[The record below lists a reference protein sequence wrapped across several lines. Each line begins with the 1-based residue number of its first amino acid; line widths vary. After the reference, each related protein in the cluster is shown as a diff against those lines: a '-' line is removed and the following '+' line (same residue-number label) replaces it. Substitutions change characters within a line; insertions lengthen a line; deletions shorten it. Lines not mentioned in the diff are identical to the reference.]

1 MMDLGSV
8 RTINDQN
15 SALRII
21 ATDKISFWIRGA
33 KAPELHTYS
42 KNSIPIA
49 GKTQFSIAINHCVAD
64 SVDSLNLYTDMN
76 LYYGEVCSFF
86 WDFLFNKI

>member
-8 RTINDQN
+8 RKIIDQS
-15 SALRII
+15 SALRVI
-21 ATDKISFWIRGA
+21 ATEEISFWIRGA
-33 KAPELHTYS
+33 KAPELQTYS

-49 GKTQFSIAINHCVAD
+49 GKTLYSIAINHCVAD

-76 LYYGEVCSFF
+76 LYYGDICSFF
-86 WDFLFNKI
+86 WDILSNKI